1 MRKPPRLFSTLKT
14 APQLRQQVSQELRP
28 HTNNTGSINISDGL
42 GIYND
47 CHQPWQVLGQGLGFA
62 NPNQKLLW
70 NTGTAGLGKSMIKAQ
85 YPVHLQCLY
94 LSFHKFILPSLDGN
108 SDGLASWKTLLT
120 HDGFP
125 IEPNLNFTQSGLT
138 VRFTVV
144 PETHLL
150 DYLGID
156 SISLPARSS

>member
-1 MRKPPRLFSTLKT
+1 
-14 APQLRQQVSQELRP
+14 
-28 HTNNTGSINISDGL
+28 
-42 GIYND
+42 
-47 CHQPWQVLGQGLGFA
+47 
-62 NPNQKLLW
+62 
-70 NTGTAGLGKSMIKAQ
+70 MIKAQ

-94 LSFHKFILPSLDGN
+94 LSFHKFVLPSLDGN

-138 VRFTVV
+138 ARFTVV

>member
-14 APQLRQQVSQELRP
+14 APQLRQQVSRELRP
-28 HTNNTGSINISDGL
+28 HANNMGPINISDGL
-42 GIYND
+42 GICND

-70 NTGTAGLGKSMIKAQ
+70 NTGTAALRKSMIKAQ

-94 LSFHKFILPSLDGN
+94 LSFHKFVLPSLDGN

-120 HDGFP
+120 HGFSL
-125 IEPNLNFTQSGLT
+125 EPNLNFTQSSLSA
-138 VRFTVV
+138 RFTVV